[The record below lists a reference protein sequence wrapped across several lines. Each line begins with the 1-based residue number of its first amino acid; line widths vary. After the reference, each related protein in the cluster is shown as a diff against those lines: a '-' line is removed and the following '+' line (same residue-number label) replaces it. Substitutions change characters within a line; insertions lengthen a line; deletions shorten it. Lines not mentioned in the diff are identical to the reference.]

1 MPIWNRITA
10 LLLVY
15 GLWTAF
21 FGCLPYIKTS
31 SLTSEKE
38 LSRISDG
45 TKLEQAIDYRLTANG
60 IVFVYSES
68 QVTYEKVKKE
78 KEYSISRSPD
88 TSLKNVSCVFTRE
101 KLEEESY
108 WNCMLFQPLKTMG
121 LGYAFTI
128 PAMLIDL
135 ISLPF
140 VVAVSGS
147 KVETTEEVIPTER
160 KEVQNPKV
168 KLKLLNEGIKF
179 DRTFAFKDGIVEI
192 PFSVLDAN
200 LLWRSNDETVSKNFH
215 YYYSVTDLSGKE
227 VLPKEVFNGPKFR
240 DDKKFLVLATKDFD
254 KAKQAEFTKCSRK
267 FSLDNIRDGYKY
279 FEDSGLFLRE
289 NELVVQIILNRACY
303 NYRGTDS
310 FDDCVDDF
318 KSCVS
323 SVRYIDNKN
332 QKYQR

>member
-1 MPIWNRITA
+1 MPIWNKIAA
-10 LLLVY
+10 LLLVSC
-15 GLWTAF
+15 LWTALV
-21 FGCLPYIKTS
+21 GCLPYIKTS

-38 LSRISDG
+38 LTRIPDQ
-45 TKLEQAIDYRLTANG
+45 TKSEFLIDYRLTANG
-60 IVFVYSES
+60 LLFNYSET

-88 TSLKNVSCVFTRE
+88 TSSKKVSCVFTRDT
-101 KLEEESY
+101 LEAESY
-108 WNCMLFQPLKTMG
+108 WNCMLFQPLRIMG

-140 VVAVSGS
+140 VVAFSGS
-147 KVETTEEVIPTER
+147 KSETTEEVIPTKK
-160 KEVQNPKV
+160 KEIQNPKV
-168 KLKLLNEGIKF
+168 KLKLQNEGIKF
-179 DRTFAFKDGIVEI
+179 DKTFAFKDGTVEI
-192 PFSVLDAN
+192 PFSKLDAN
-200 LLWRSNDETVSKNFH
+200 LLWRSNDETVSKIFH
-215 YYYSVTDLSGKE
+215 YYYSVVDSSGTE
-227 VLPKEVFNGPKFR
+227 VIPMEVFNGLKFR
-240 DDKKFLVLATKDFD
+240 DDKNFLALATKDFE
-254 KAKQAEFTKCSRK
+254 KAKQTEYTKCSRK

-289 NELVVQIILNRACY
+289 NELVVQVILNRACY

-323 SVRYIDNKN
+323 TARYIDNKN
-332 QKYQR
+332 NQYRK

>member
-1 MPIWNRITA
+1 MPIWNKIVA
-10 LLLVY
+10 LLLVSC
-15 GLWTAF
+15 LWTALI
-21 FGCLPYIKTS
+21 GCLPYIKTS
-31 SLTSEKE
+31 SLSSEKE
-38 LSRISDG
+38 LSRIPDQ
-45 TKLEQAIDYRLTANG
+45 TKSENSIDYRLTTNG
-60 IVFVYSES
+60 IVFTYSES
-68 QVTYEKVKKE
+68 QVTYEKIKKE

-88 TSLKNVSCVFTRE
+88 TSSKKVSCVFTRE

-128 PAMLIDL
+128 PAMIIDL

-140 VVAVSGS
+140 VVAFSGS
-147 KVETTEEVIPTER
+147 KTETTEEVVVAKK

-168 KLKLLNEGIKF
+168 KLKLQNEGIKF
-179 DRTFAFKDGIVEI
+179 DKTYTFKDGKVEVPYSAI
-192 PFSVLDAN
+192 DVN
-200 LLWRSNDETVSKNFH
+200 LLWRSNDETVSKDHH
-215 YYYSVTDLSGKE
+215 YYFSVTDLSGKE
-227 VLPKEVFNGPKFR
+227 ILPKEVFNGPKFR
-240 DDKKFLVLATKDFD
+240 EDKNFLALATKDFD
-254 KAKQAEFTKCSRK
+254 KAKQAEYTKCTRK

-279 FEDSGLFLRE
+279 FEDSGLYLRE
-289 NELVVQIILNRACY
+289 NELVVQIIINRACY

-310 FDDCVDDF
+310 FNDCVDDF